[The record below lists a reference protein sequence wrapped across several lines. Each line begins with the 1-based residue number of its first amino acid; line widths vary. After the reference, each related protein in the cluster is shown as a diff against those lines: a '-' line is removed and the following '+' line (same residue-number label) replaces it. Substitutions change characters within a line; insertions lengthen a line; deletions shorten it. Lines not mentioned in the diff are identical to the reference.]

1 MGANRRARWTV
12 AVALVATA
20 VVGCSTAPGSE
31 STTPVLL
38 VLDFLPGGIH
48 SGIFAAE
55 GEGFFAD
62 EGLEVEIQT
71 PASAA
76 DTLRLVLAGRADI
89 GIAPLPDVA
98 GLRADGEDV
107 VVFMALEQVPLG
119 ALLSTE
125 SIGVTDPSQLEDG
138 TIGVTGAPSDEA
150 ITRVILEESGV
161 DPSNADLITIGFDA
175 VPNLLSGSVDAAFGF
190 WSSEAVALELEGE
203 VPVVFRP
210 DEYGAP
216 PYPELVLFATGS
228 TVERRGP
235 MLAEFARAL
244 GRGYLLAIDDPD
256 AAVAHLTTA
265 VDGVDAAFARAELDK
280 VAPHLLGPDGGYG
293 EITEDGIADY
303 LAWAAEVGVVEAV
316 PDDLV
321 DPSFLP

>member
-1 MGANRRARWTV
+1 MGATWRARRKL
-12 AVALVATA
+12 AAALVALA
-20 VVGCSTAPGSE
+20 ACGAGPVGDDPVV
-31 STTPVLL
+31 L

-48 SGIFAAE
+48 SGIYAAAGESYFA
-55 GEGFFAD
+55 G

-76 DTLRLVLAGRADI
+76 DTLRLVLSGRADV

-98 GLRADGEDV
+98 RMRADGEDV

-125 SIGVTDPSQLEDG
+125 AIGITDPSQLENA

-161 DPSNADLITIGFDA
+161 DPAGVDLITIGFDA
-175 VPNLLSGSVDAAFGF
+175 VSNLLSGSVDAAFGF

-203 VPVVFRP
+203 KPVVFRP
-210 DEYGAP
+210 DQYGAP
-216 PYPELVLFATGS
+216 PYPELVLFARGD
-228 TVERRGP
+228 TVEERGE
-235 MLAEFARAL
+235 MLAGFSRAME
-244 GRGYLLAIDDPD
+244 RGYLLAIDDPD
-256 AAVAHLTTA
+256 AAVTHLTTSTE
-265 VDGVDAAFARAELDK
+265 GVDAAFARAELDK
-280 VAPHLLGPDGGYG
+280 VAPHLLGPGGGYG
-293 EITEDGIADY
+293 EITEEGVAGY
-303 LAWAAEVGVVEAV
+303 LTWAAEVGVLERI

-321 DPSFLP
+321 DSSFLP